1 MSARKRQKLGNASD
15 AKAESKREQL
25 TLTIQPAPPAF
36 PFVDHAF
43 ELTTY
48 LMGSEG
54 NLRTGLEVPLLV
66 TAVLEGQDAATEGLF
81 EMEGEPAINKQGLC
95 KARLRFKGTSMEHNN
110 AKFSLRV
117 GPEPGF
123 LAAKSAPLVAS
134 ASTAPFTVV
143 RQRLEMDSLV
153 LEDGVWYKDEGGR
166 EKCIETTVRLV
177 GATGAVCT
185 GMRVPLRLSL
195 VYESGDA
202 VADQTKLKVAGEAA
216 REIDPGNGST
226 TLRVRIEDVSRN
238 HQGQR
243 FRLQVAPDTQSQP
256 MLHEIS
262 AIASDAI
269 DARSKRNRRNRKAKA
284 GAGRGGAA
292 RGAGP
297 APRMPDL

>member
-15 AKAESKREQL
+15 TKAESKREQL

-48 LMGSEG
+48 LMGAEG

-81 EMEGEPAINKQGLC
+81 EMEG
-95 KARLRFKGTSMEHNN
+95 
-110 AKFSLRV
+110 
-117 GPEPGF
+117 EPGF

-166 EKCIETTVRLV
+166 EKCIETTVRPV

-185 GMRVPLRLSL
+185 GMRV
-195 VYESGDA
+195 
-202 VADQTKLKVAGEAA
+202 
-216 REIDPGNGST
+216 
-226 TLRVRIEDVSRN
+226 
-238 HQGQR
+238 
-243 FRLQVAPDTQSQP
+243 
-256 MLHEIS
+256 
-262 AIASDAI
+262 
-269 DARSKRNRRNRKAKA
+269 
-284 GAGRGGAA
+284 
-292 RGAGP
+292 
-297 APRMPDL
+297 